1 MQIRANLRNG
11 AYGQPVWMI
20 RDMRPLVLLAVGEA
34 RHAVTVTQPFSQTM
48 AVWALQESVEGFLD
62 GKTVIQSYGDHR
74 SRWDQWRS
82 SMQTA
87 TSIDDLFNNVVGPE

>member
-1 MQIRANLRNG
+1 
-11 AYGQPVWMI
+11 
-20 RDMRPLVLLAVGEA
+20 
-34 RHAVTVTQPFSQTM
+34 M

-62 GKTVIQSYGDHR
+62 GKTLIQSYGDHR